1 MIFGEFDTDA
11 AAGVMLAHTL
21 KAGGRTLKK
30 GRTLVDADLAWLRE
44 AGIDTV
50 LGARLAPGDVA
61 EDAAAAQIAA
71 LLTGPDTNAATRPPY
86 TGRCNLHASLR
97 GVVQVDIER
106 IDRLNLLDE
115 AVAIG
120 TLPQHAVARPGQVV
134 ATVKIIP
141 FAVPA
146 SLIEACREIAS
157 AGPLLRVAELK
168 PHRVALIMSELPGM
182 KESIFAGTVAAT
194 RHRLDA
200 LGSRLALVLRCA
212 HERAALEAM
221 VRQALASGCELVLVC
236 GATVAKDRNDIA
248 PAAVTAAGGRIDHFG
263 MPVEPGNMLVLAH
276 VGSVPVVIMPGCGRS
291 RRTNGLDWVLQRLL
305 AGLAPTRED
314 IMRLGVGGLIRSP
327 LEAEDAA
334 GEDAEDGDSE
344 GSAAP
349 PPRPGAPRV
358 AALVLAAGQ
367 SSRMGAANK
376 LLIEVGGVPMVLRA
390 VNAARASRAASVT
403 VVVGHEAE
411 AVGTALATSGATLV
425 DNPDHAQGMSS
436 SLRHGIAALPDDID
450 AVIVLLGD
458 MPRITAE
465 HVDRVIAAFDPA
477 APSIVMPEKD
487 GRRGN
492 PILWPREFF
501 AAMAGICGDQGARG
515 LIEHNADRVKRIA
528 IDDDA
533 IFVDVDR
540 PGDLAQAE
548 ASLVAASGSGMVEEP
563 VT

>member
-21 KAGGRTLKK
+21 KIGGRTLKK
-30 GRTLVDADLAWLRE
+30 GRTLVPADLAWLRD
-44 AGIDTV
+44 AGIATV
-50 LGARLAPGDVA
+50 LGARLAPGDVQ

-71 LLTGPDTNAATRPPY
+71 LLTGPDTNAETRRPY

-97 GVVQVDIER
+97 GIVQVDVER

-141 FAVPA
+141 FAVPPR
-146 SLIEACREIAS
+146 LIEACREIAS

-212 HERAALEAM
+212 HERLALEAM
-221 VRQALASGCELVLVC
+221 VRQALASGCDLVLVC

-248 PAAVTAAGGRIDHFG
+248 PAAVTAAGGQIDHFG

-327 LEAEDAA
+327 LEAEDDAA
-334 GEDAEDGDSE
+334 EDAEDGDGE

-349 PPRPGAPRV
+349 RRPGAPRV
-358 AALVLAAGQ
+358 AALVLAAGR

-376 LLIEVGGVPMVLRA
+376 LLMKVGGVPMVLRA
-390 VNAARASRAASVT
+390 VNAARASCAESVT

-411 AVGTALATSGATLV
+411 AIGTALAASGATIV

-436 SLRHGIAALPDDID
+436 SLRHGLAALPDDID

-465 HVDRVIAAFDPA
+465 HVDRLIAAFDPA

-501 AAMAGICGDQGARG
+501 VAMAGICGDQGARG
-515 LIEHNADRVKRIA
+515 LIERNAGRVKRIA

-548 ASLVAASGSGMVEEP
+548 ASLVARSGAGIVEEP